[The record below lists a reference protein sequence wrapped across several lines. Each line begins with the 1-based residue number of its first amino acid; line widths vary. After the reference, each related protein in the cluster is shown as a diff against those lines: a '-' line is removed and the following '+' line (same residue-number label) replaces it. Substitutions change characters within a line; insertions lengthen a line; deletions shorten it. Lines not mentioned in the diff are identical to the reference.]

1 MNCVASTISR
11 IKAKEKFF
19 GLEIKMKKEI
29 IIVGDKVL
37 IDPDEETNR
46 TDYGLYLPQGV
57 TEKDKVHSGKIVK
70 TGPGYPVPD
79 AGISDYEPWATQKP
93 KDKYFPLQ
101 AREGDNCIYLKDVAI
116 EIQFEKR
123 KYVIVPQSAILALI
137 RIGEGI
143 E

>member
-1 MNCVASTISR
+1 
-11 IKAKEKFF
+11 
-19 GLEIKMKKEI
+19 MKKEI

-57 TEKDKVHSGKIVK
+57 AEKEKVHSGKIIK

-79 AGISDYEPWATQKP
+79 VSTLDSEPWVTQKP

-101 AREGDNCIYLKDVAI
+101 AREGDNCIYLKDAGI
-116 EIQFEKR
+116 EIQFEKI

-137 RIGEGI
+137 RTEGVSQ
-143 E
+143 